1 MLGVFSTA
9 GRETTQLDTDN
20 TCKIK
25 FHRKDMQING
35 HYTFAEKSISEMVKG
50 KKYYTNLRLMPISYG
65 HENFPILS
73 IVKVNG
79 RNIFLCN
86 VENVNSNYLFE
97 DNWE

>member
-1 MLGVFSTA
+1 MLGVFSTT

-50 KKYYTNLRLMPISYG
+50 KNYYTNLRLMPISYG